1 MPPKGKAV
9 AGSSQSFDSSKFLSY
24 ETQKKYTDQ
33 TKIHVIQERG
43 LVQKL
48 QPRVNWTITA
58 NQWEILC
65 EHPDPAV
72 VPIVRE
78 FYANGKERDDLR
90 VFVRGKWV
98 KFDRT
103 TINNYYGLSNLHDDQ
118 YQELLESTEAKWE
131 EMKNALCKENVPWK
145 RYQNGGLKSFPGQ
158 AMKKLAKIW
167 HYFVCAKLQPTTNVS
182 AVMKHRAALVYA
194 IIEGMKIDIG
204 LVIQNS
210 IIHGFE
216 AGIQGF
222 PHPHLITELCK
233 NARVKFNQKEEVKPP
248 KGLIDDSVVVKIQ
261 SDNVEGEARPAGPS
275 QPKAGTV
282 NERLQHMEQLMQ
294 SQFTYINQYQH
305 SMVQYMQSSNQT
317 WFHMFY
323 DCAHALNVDT
333 NGWPAMPMFQPPPPP
348 NPVPPPPPPPVDP
361 NIQAQ
366 QEEEAALEADD
377 PMRDL

>member
-1 MPPKGKAV
+1 M
-9 AGSSQSFDSSKFLSY
+9 
-24 ETQKKYTDQ
+24 
-33 TKIHVIQERG
+33 
-43 LVQKL
+43 
-48 QPRVNWTITA
+48 
-58 NQWEILC
+58 
-65 EHPDPAV
+65 
-72 VPIVRE
+72 
-78 FYANGKERDDLR
+78 
-90 VFVRGKWV
+90 
-98 KFDRT
+98 
-103 TINNYYGLSNLHDDQ
+103 
-118 YQELLESTEAKWE
+118 LESTEAKWE
-131 EMKNALCKENVPWK
+131 KMKNALCKENIPWK

-233 NARVKFNQKEEVKPP
+233 NAGVKFNQKEEVKPP

-305 SMVQYMQSSNQT
+305 SMVQYMQSSNQA
-317 WFHMFY
+317 WSHMFH

-333 NGWPAMPMFQPPPPP
+333 SGWPAMPMFQPPPPP